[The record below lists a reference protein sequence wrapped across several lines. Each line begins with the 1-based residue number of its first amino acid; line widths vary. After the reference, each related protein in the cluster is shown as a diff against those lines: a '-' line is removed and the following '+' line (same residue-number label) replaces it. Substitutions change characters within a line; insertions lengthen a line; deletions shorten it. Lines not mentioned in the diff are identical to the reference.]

1 MVDISPHS
9 SSSYKVV
16 SFPYHKSKETY
27 AACLKNKSAIFLSYI
42 LLVDI
47 YHVAINRS
55 ADNRE
60 RFPRSFFYTHDKSF
74 RNILQHSS
82 NITCYSLSSGN
93 RYCLSYLNNSH
104 CVSHTVRWSTSQ
116 NKLKSKVSRVL
127 TKLFDFP
134 DYLYFVKK
142 TERQMQ

>member
-55 ADNRE
+55 VDNRE
-60 RFPRSFFYTHDKSF
+60 TFPRSFFYTHDKSF

-104 CVSHTVRWSTSQ
+104 SP
-116 NKLKSKVSRVL
+116 LKSKVSIVL